1 MRQSVITSFFGSTIV
16 SLFLFSC
23 ASYKQNIMFKVDDK
37 QALKSAATTAEKNY
51 TIQKNDQ
58 LELDVYTSKGERLI
72 DPDAYLK
79 QDQPAAAETGAKKLR
94 YLVDENGIS
103 KFPMVGEIKVT
114 DLTLRQ
120 AEEILQKE
128 YSSYYKDVFV
138 VLTCISKRVVVLGA
152 PGGQV
157 VPLAYE
163 NMKLVEVL
171 ALAKGVDNNAKAYN
185 IRVLRGNDVFI
196 ADLSTFE
203 GYQKNN
209 LVMESGDVVYIEPIR
224 RPVIEGLRD
233 YGPLISII
241 TSLSTLIVVISTL

>member
-1 MRQSVITSFFGSTIV
+1 MKLSRITFLAFSA

-23 ASYKQNIMFKVDDK
+23 ASYKQNIMFKVKDG
-37 QALKSAATTAEKNY
+37 QALKAEVNAAEKNY
-51 TIQKNDQ
+51 IIQKNDQ

-79 QDQPAAAETGAKKLR
+79 QDQPGAGIENKKHS
-94 YLVDENGIS
+94 YLVDERGIA
-103 KFPMVGEIKVT
+103 KFPMIGEIKVT

-128 YSSYYKDVFV
+128 YSLYYKESFI
-138 VLTCISKRVVVLGA
+138 VLRCISKRVVVLGA

-157 VPLAYE
+157 IPLTFE

-171 ALAKGVDNNAKAYN
+171 ALAKGVDNNGKAHN
-185 IRVLRGNDVFI
+185 IRVLRGDHVFI
-196 ADLSTFE
+196 TDLSTFE
-203 GYQKNN
+203 GYQRNN
-209 LVMESGDVVYIEPIR
+209 MVMESGDIIYVEPIR
-224 RPVIEGLRD
+224 RPISEGLRD
-233 YGPLISII
+233 YGPFISII